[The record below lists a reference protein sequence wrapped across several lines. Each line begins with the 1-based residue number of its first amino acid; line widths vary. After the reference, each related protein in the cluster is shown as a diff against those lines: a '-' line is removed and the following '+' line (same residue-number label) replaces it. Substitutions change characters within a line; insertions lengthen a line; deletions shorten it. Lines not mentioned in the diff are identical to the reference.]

1 MKAILDHIGIAVDDL
16 DAALR
21 FYRDALG
28 LEIETPEDVPSQR
41 VQAHFV
47 PVGQSSLELLVATA
61 PESPIAKF
69 IEKRGPGLHHI
80 TLRVD
85 DVRVALAQL
94 KARGARLVDNEPRPG
109 AEGALVAFIHPSSA
123 QGVLIELKQGGGIR
137 AADPKGPAVHPAS
150 SVGRIDSDR
159 AATAGPIQ
167 RYSLGDLELISLS
180 DGFFRLDGGSMF
192 GVIPKTMWS
201 RKTPPDDRNRI
212 RLAMRPLIVR
222 GARTMIIDAG
232 MGDKENEKFHEIYG
246 VERSRHLDHTL
257 AEARLSPED
266 IDIVLASHLHFDHAG
281 GFTVRDAAGRAR
293 PRFPRAQYVV
303 RRGEWED
310 ATHPTARTRASYLL
324 DNYVPLAEAGVLQLV
339 DDDVTIMPG
348 VRVRRTGGHTPHHQM
363 IMIESGGKSAAFVA
377 DLIPTAAHLP
387 DVWVMGYDLFPL
399 DTMTAKQQFAKEAI
413 EKKTLVFF
421 EHDPVLAAGYLK
433 EESTGRTVVPG
444 E

>member
-1 MKAILDHIGIAVDDL
+1 MKAVLDHIGIAVKDL
-16 DAALR
+16 EAALQ

-28 LEIETPEDVPSQR
+28 LEIEAPEDVPSRQVR
-41 VQAHFV
+41 AHFV
-47 PVGQSSLELLVATA
+47 PVGQSSLELLQATA
-61 PESPIAKF
+61 PGSPIAKF

-85 DVRVALAQL
+85 DIHAALAQL
-94 KARGARLVDNEPRPG
+94 KARGVKLVDDEPRPG

-123 QGVLIELKQGGGIR
+123 QGVLIELKQ
-137 AADPKGPAVHPAS
+137 PALPPATRHQS
-150 SVGRIDSDR
+150 SV
-159 AATAGPIQ
+159 T
-167 RYSLGDLELISLS
+167 RYALGDLDLISLC

-201 RKTPPDDRNRI
+201 QKTQPDERNRI
-212 RLAMRPLIVR
+212 LLAMRPLVVR

-257 AEARLSPED
+257 AEAGLAPED

-293 PRFPRAQYVV
+293 PRFPRAQYIV

-310 ATHPTARTRASYLL
+310 ATHPSVRTRASYLL

-339 DDDVTIMPG
+339 DDDLMIMPG
-348 VRVRRTGGHTPHHQM
+348 VRVRRTGGHTQHHQM
-363 IMIESGGKSAAFVA
+363 ILIESGGKTAAFVA
-377 DLIPTAAHLP
+377 DLIPTTAHVP
-387 DVWVMGYDLFPL
+387 DVWVMGYDLYPV
-399 DTMTAKQQFAKEAI
+399 DTMAAKQQFVPEAI
-413 EKKTLVFF
+413 EKQMLVFF
-421 EHDPVLAAGYLK
+421 EHDPAVAAGYVQAEDRK
-433 EESTGRTVVPG
+433 RHVRPRG
-444 E
+444 